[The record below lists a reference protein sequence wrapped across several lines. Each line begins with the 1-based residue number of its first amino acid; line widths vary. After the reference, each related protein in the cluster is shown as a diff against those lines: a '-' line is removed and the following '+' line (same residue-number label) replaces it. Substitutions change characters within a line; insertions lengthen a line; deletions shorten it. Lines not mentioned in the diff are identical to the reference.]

1 MSISV
6 QTVITRTRTEI
17 IMDTD
22 SSAYRWPDTS
32 MVDYANQ
39 TVIELLALRPHL
51 LIDEEGAPS
60 RSDDVV
66 SGVTAETLGTATYA
80 IPKKYEECLMHGVA
94 MRCFL
99 QDSSDQS
106 NAARSSYERVRF
118 YECAGVRTQTAQT
131 AQG

>member
-66 SGVTAETLGTATYA
+66 AGVTAETLGTATYA

-106 NAARSSYERVRF
+106 NAARASYELTRF
-118 YECAGVRTQTAQT
+118 RECAGVRQTAQT
-131 AQG
+131 TQS

>member
-1 MSISV
+1 
-6 QTVITRTRTEI
+6 
-17 IMDTD
+17 
-22 SSAYRWPDTS
+22 

-39 TVIELLALRPHL
+39 SVIELLALRPHL

-66 SGVTAETLGTATYA
+66 AGVTAETLGTATYA

-106 NAARSSYERVRF
+106 NAARASYELSRF
-118 YECAGVRTQTAQT
+118 RECAGVRQVAQ
-131 AQG
+131 ASQG